1 MSFPRSCA
9 AAVEAQ
15 HALNYFHPLLTK
27 EVEEQAQEK
36 KKKKKKEVDTHST
49 RTQRERELP
58 NRGGE
63 RETEEELPHIDDVV
77 RNDDGE
83 RCLQLIDSLLA
94 TSRNAIPW
102 RRAN

>member
-36 KKKKKKEVDTHST
+36 KKKKKKKST
-49 RTQRERELP
+49 PIRPPHNQRGNREE
-58 NRGGE
+58 GGGV
-63 RETEEELPHIDDVV
+63 REKLKKNYHTLMMSY
-77 RNDDGE
+77 G
-83 RCLQLIDSLLA
+83 
-94 TSRNAIPW
+94 TMT
-102 RRAN
+102 ANVAYS

>member
-36 KKKKKKEVDTHST
+36 KKKKEVDTHST
-49 RTQRERELP
+49 PTQQERELP

-63 RETEEELPHIDDVV
+63 REKLKKNYHTLMMSY
-77 RNDDGE
+77 G
-83 RCLQLIDSLLA
+83 
-94 TSRNAIPW
+94 TMT
-102 RRAN
+102 ANVAYS